1 MVGQR
6 FGSFLAEE
14 GYTKISSN
22 LPEFTFYFRMENNY
36 TNVFQ
41 VINYENN
48 LYISEDQYKLMKGK
62 IKDFFAE
69 KNIYDIHILSVI
81 ICQEAEKAKLLCKDD
96 PFCWQIDPFN
106 GRLMIYENQ
115 VDDFYGMKNKIE
127 YFLAHIE
134 SFGLE
139 EHSEAREAFQSGKQN
154 FWLSIPYITVFLI
167 LVNVLVFLICTFT
180 GSLLYNKGAFNVRVF
195 WEGKEYYRILT
206 SVFLHWDIDHLISN
220 MLILYCL
227 GEVVEKHFGRIK
239 YTVIYISA
247 GILGNCLSGWHEI
260 YEGAYINSVGA
271 SGAIFGII
279 GALFILV
286 CINKGH
292 LEQITM
298 GRLLLMIIYSLYSG
312 FVGEGINNAA
322 HIGGFVSGMAIAL
335 LLWLFGKKKQA
346 EMRDC

>member
-1 MVGQR
+1 M
-6 FGSFLAEE
+6 
-14 GYTKISSN
+14 
-22 LPEFTFYFRMENNY
+22 
-36 TNVFQ
+36 
-41 VINYENN
+41 
-48 LYISEDQYKLMKGK
+48 
-62 IKDFFAE
+62 
-69 KNIYDIHILSVI
+69 
-81 ICQEAEKAKLLCKDD
+81 
-96 PFCWQIDPFN
+96 
-106 GRLMIYENQ
+106 
-115 VDDFYGMKNKIE
+115 
-127 YFLAHIE
+127 
-134 SFGLE
+134 
-139 EHSEAREAFQSGKQN
+139 
-154 FWLSIPYITVFLI
+154 
-167 LVNVLVFLICTFT
+167 VNVLVFLICTFT